1 MLTYAPYETDEL
13 LESDEFF
20 EFDESDES
28 DEARRRRGAARA
40 PVRTAKRG
48 GNVPPR
54 PTPGFATRTELTA
67 TANRLDA
74 KIATNSTAIKAVEGR
89 VNALG
94 TEQAKLRTDVNKLQ
108 GSINDVRNMAMLVPL
123 LTTQSTRTATAA
135 TNGIQQGDK
144 VVVDNGDSFSKV
156 LPLLLFSGGF
166 GGGSSPSPGGGG
178 NSGGGMFG
186 GDSGG
191 IMMVAL
197 MMAMNDK
204 NK

>member
-13 LESDEFF
+13 IENDEYF
-20 EFDESDES
+20 EYDESDES
-28 DEARRRRGAARA
+28 DEAKRRRGARG

-54 PTPGFATRTELTA
+54 PTPGFATRAELTA

-74 KIATNSTAIKAVEGR
+74 KIATNSGAIKAVEGR
-89 VNALG
+89 VNTLS
-94 TEQAKLRTDVNKLQ
+94 TEQTKLRTDVNKLQ
-108 GSINDVRNMAMLVPL
+108 GSINDVRNMAMLMPL
-123 LTTQSTRTATAA
+123 LTSQTTRTVTTAVGGTINA
-135 TNGIQQGDK
+135 GDK
-144 VVVDNGDSFSKV
+144 VVVDTGDSFSKV
-156 LPLLLFSGGF
+156 LPLLMFSGGF
-166 GGGSSPSPGGGG
+166 GGSSSGGSGG

-197 MMAMNDK
+197 MMAMQDK
-204 NK
+204 K